1 VQEAD
6 FPEFSRKAVIKHK
19 KAVLCSAISPDRK
32 VIATGSADTCI
43 RITDWGALLLEGG
56 SEGGSSSTKDAC
68 MEVYHDHASVV
79 NTLQFHPFTSVLCS
93 GASDGKIHLFK
104 VKQQADEPQSSSSS
118 SSKSKSSSSKSSTS
132 RDSKRKNFAAKTLSC
147 DGFAVRSVGFH
158 PSGDFLLAGS
168 DDIMPRLFDVNTG
181 TAYVS
186 ADAKRF
192 HAKAI
197 TSVTYEHNGNC
208 YATSS
213 EDGTIKMWDTG
224 TVVVCVCVYS
234 AVYSIYILC
243 VCVCV

>member
-1 VQEAD
+1 M
-6 FPEFSRKAVIKHK
+6 IKHK
-19 KAVLCSAISPDRK
+19 KAVLTSAISPDRK
-32 VIATGSADTCI
+32 VIATGSADTRI

-56 SEGGSSSTKDAC
+56 SEGGSSSKDAC
-68 MEVYHDHASVV
+68 LEVYHDHASSV

-104 VKQQADEPQSSSSS
+104 VKPQADDEPQSSSSS
-118 SSKSKSSSSKSSTS
+118 SKPSSSKSSSSSSKTSSS
-132 RDSKRKNFAAKTLSC
+132 RDSKRKNHAVKTLSC

-158 PSGDFLLAGS
+158 PSGDFLLAGC

-192 HAKAI
+192 HAKPI

-213 EDGTIKMWDTG
+213 QDGSIKMWDTG
-224 TVVVCVCVYS
+224 TGLVRVCRVY
-234 AVYSIYILC
+234 
-243 VCVCV
+243 